1 MELNMKDHQA
11 TIISTKDAP
20 SPTGPYVQALSDAGL
35 IFVSG
40 QLPIRSDGTGLQS
53 EDFGA
58 QVKQALDN
66 VFAIV
71 RAGGSAPDR
80 IVKVTAF
87 IVGLEH
93 SQQFN
98 KVYAEAFGA
107 HRPTRS
113 MVTVP
118 QLPNNYLVE
127 IEAIA
132 LQ

>member
-1 MELNMKDHQA
+1 MKDQQA
-11 TIISTKDAP
+11 TVISTKDAP
-20 SPTGPYVQALSDAGL
+20 SPTGPYSQALRGAGL

-40 QLPIRSDGTGLQS
+40 QLPIRSDGTGLQH
-53 EDFGA
+53 ENFA
-58 QVKQALDN
+58 TQVRQALAN

-71 RAGGSAPDR
+71 RAGGSAPNR
-80 IVKVTAF
+80 IIKVNAF
-87 IVGLEH
+87 VVGLEN
-93 SQQFN
+93 SEQFN
-98 KVYAEAFGA
+98 AVYAEAFGD

-118 QLPNNYLVE
+118 RLPKDYLVE

>member
-1 MELNMKDHQA
+1 MKDHQA

-93 SQQFN
+93 SSQFN

>member
-1 MELNMKDHQA
+1 MKDQQA
-11 TIISTKDAP
+11 STISTKDAP
-20 SPTGPYVQALSDAGL
+20 TPTGPYVQALTGAGL

-40 QLPIRSDGTGLQS
+40 QLPIRSDGTGLQQ
-53 EDFGA
+53 EDFAA
-58 QVKQALDN
+58 QAGQALAN

-71 RAGGSAPDR
+71 RAGGSTPNR
-80 IVKVTAF
+80 ILKVTAF

-93 SQQFN
+93 SSQFN
-98 KVYAEAFGA
+98 TVYAEAFGA

>member
-1 MELNMKDHQA
+1 MKDHQA
-11 TIISTKDAP
+11 TIISTKNAP

-40 QLPIRSDGTGLQS
+40 QLPIKSDGTGLQN
-53 EDFGA
+53 EGFA
-58 QVKQALDN
+58 TQVKQALDN

-93 SQQFN
+93 SPQFN
-98 KVYAEAFGA
+98 AAYAEAFGGQ
-107 HRPTRS
+107 RPTRS

-118 QLPNNYLVE
+118 ALPNNYLVE

>member
-1 MELNMKDHQA
+1 MKDQQA
-11 TIISTKDAP
+11 STISTKHAP
-20 SPTGPYVQALSDAGL
+20 TPTGPYVQALTGAGL

-40 QLPIRSDGTGLQS
+40 QLPIKSDGTGLQQ
-53 EDFGA
+53 EDFAA
-58 QVKQALDN
+58 QARQALAN

-71 RAGGSAPDR
+71 RAGGSAPNR

-93 SQQFN
+93 SSQFN
-98 KVYAEAFGA
+98 TVYAEAFGA

-118 QLPNNYLVE
+118 RLPNNYLVE

>member
-1 MELNMKDHQA
+1 MKDHQV

-20 SPTGPYVQALSDAGL
+20 SPTGPYVQGLAEPGL

-40 QLPIRSDGTGLQS
+40 QLPIKPDGTGLK
-53 EDFGA
+53 DKGFDT
-58 QVKQALDN
+58 QVRQALAN

-80 IVKVTAF
+80 ILKVTAF
-87 IVGLEH
+87 VVGLEH
-93 SQQFN
+93 SPQFN
-98 KVYAEAFGA
+98 AVYADAFGS
-107 HRPTRS
+107 HRPARS

-118 QLPNNYLVE
+118 QLAGGYLVE

-132 LQ
+132 ER